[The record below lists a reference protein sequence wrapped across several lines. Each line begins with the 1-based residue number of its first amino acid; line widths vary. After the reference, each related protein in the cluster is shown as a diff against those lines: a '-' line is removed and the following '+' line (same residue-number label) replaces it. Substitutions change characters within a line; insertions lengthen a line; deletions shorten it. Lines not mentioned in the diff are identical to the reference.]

1 MKTYSA
7 TTRLLAAR
15 PRSERMRQTVGATG
29 SSTTTGGT
37 SAADTLWRRVTNEA
51 TLEAEAACQLSAAV
65 VERMRATTLQIGEA
79 LLSYDAETGSLAL
92 SHAKGSAP
100 VGVYATGGVSAYGK
114 GTAEGAGSGGGIDT
128 AAMWEALAAATDEAI
143 NASHLAA
150 VTKKLTF
157 TGYTSATYDGTAAV
171 SVAIPNNTNQLA
183 NGAGYISRITKAM
196 VEAVLTG
203 SVKSHGHPA
212 LTFRGYTSATYS
224 GTAAVSVAIPNNTNQ
239 LTNGAGYI
247 SGITKAMVE
256 AVLTGRITSHGHVQ
270 SLAAV
275 SGTLAI
281 ENGGTGAK
289 TALAAQYNLLGVSG
303 EESNSVSDT
312 TMLLCRYITPSAS
325 QGYLYARTAKNVW
338 DGYISA
344 KIAAAQSFTLSGR
357 LGGTVSRSGL
367 AYTLNATI
375 RNSAHFTVFS
385 NASGTVGYHLG
396 RWVAGQSHRLHL
408 RVVGKA
414 GWNNTN
420 CGGKYDVYVSANSPV
435 DPMSYGGWVVE
446 TGHSGATGSRAATTT
461 EGTKFAMV
469 NDGTG
474 VDIYLLKTS
483 QYSRYDV
490 YVLKSGGTWTTDGA
504 RITAAPTGATTF
516 YNKFLPDALNTG
528 TLLPGAAAG
537 GDLGSTSQPYT
548 RLYANG
554 VTAYGDILAK
564 GGVTA
569 YTTSD
574 RRLKTDIRAVRDGAE
589 RLMGLGDVSE
599 FRYKDGDGATHIG
612 LMWQD
617 VREKMP
623 AMSHEHDGHGAL
635 NYLAPDYINLIA
647 AAAQEN
653 TRRIRD
659 LEERTAR
666 LERMLSEMGGGG
678 SERLSDA
685 Y

>member
-92 SHAKGSAP
+92 SHAEGSAP
-100 VGVYATGGVSAYGK
+100 VNVYATGGVSAYGK
-114 GTAEGAGSGGGIDT
+114 GTAEGAGAGGGIDT

-171 SVAIPNNTNQLA
+171 SVAIPNNTNQL
-183 NGAGYISRITKAM
+183 
-196 VEAVLTG
+196 
-203 SVKSHGHPA
+203 
-212 LTFRGYTSATYS
+212 
-224 GTAAVSVAIPNNTNQ
+224 
-239 LTNGAGYI
+239 TNGAGYI

-256 AVLTGRITSHGHVQ
+256 AVLTGSITSHGHVQ

-303 EESNSVSDT
+303 EGTDSVSDN
-312 TMLLCRYITPSAS
+312 TMLLCRHITPSAS
-325 QGYLYARTAKNVW
+325 RGYLYARTAKNVW
-338 DGYISA
+338 DAYISA

-357 LGGTVSRSGL
+357 LGGTVGRSGL

-375 RNSAHFTVFS
+375 RNSAHFTVS
-385 NASGTVGYHLG
+385 SGTSGTAGFHLG
-396 RWVAGQSHRLHL
+396 RWVADQSHRLHL

-414 GWNNTN
+414 GWNDTN
-420 CGGKYDVYVSANSPV
+420 CGGKYDVYVSANYPV
-435 DPMSYGGWVVE
+435 DPMNYGGWVVE

-474 VDIYLLKTS
+474 VDIYLLKTD

-490 YVLKSGGTWTTDGA
+490 YVLQSGGTWTTDGA

-554 VTAYGDILAK
+554 VTAYGDILAT

-623 AMSHEHDGHGAL
+623 AMSHEHNGHGAL

>member
-29 SSTTTGGT
+29 PSTTTGGT

-92 SHAKGSAP
+92 SHAEGSAP
-100 VGVYATGGVSAYGK
+100 VNVYATGGVSAYGK
-114 GTAEGAGSGGGIDT
+114 GTAEGAGAGGGIDT

-183 NGAGYISRITKAM
+183 NGAGYISGITKAM

-203 SVKSHGHPA
+203 S
-212 LTFRGYTSATYS
+212 
-224 GTAAVSVAIPNNTNQ
+224 
-239 LTNGAGYI
+239 
-247 SGITKAMVE
+247 
-256 AVLTGRITSHGHVQ
+256 ITSHGHVQ

-281 ENGGTGAK
+281 GNGGTGAK

-303 EESNSVSDT
+303 EGTDSVSDN
-312 TMLLCRYITPSAS
+312 TMLLCRHITPSAS
-325 QGYLYARTAKNVW
+325 RGYLYARTAKNVW
-338 DGYISA
+338 DTYISA

-357 LGGTVSRSGL
+357 LGGTVGRSGL

-375 RNSAHFTVFS
+375 RNSAHFAVFS
-385 NASGTVGYHLG
+385 NTSGTAGFHLG

-414 GWNNTN
+414 GWNDTN
-420 CGGKYDVYVSANSPV
+420 CGGKYDVYVSANYPV

-474 VDIYLLKTS
+474 VDIYLLKTG

-490 YVLKSGGTWTTDGA
+490 YVLQSGGTWTTDGA

-554 VTAYGDILAK
+554 VTAYGDILAT

>member
-37 SAADTLWRRVTNEA
+37 SAADTLWRRVTNAA

-157 TGYTSATYDGTAAV
+157 TGYTSAAYDGTAAV

-183 NGAGYISRITKAM
+183 
-196 VEAVLTG
+196 
-203 SVKSHGHPA
+203 
-212 LTFRGYTSATYS
+212 
-224 GTAAVSVAIPNNTNQ
+224 
-239 LTNGAGYI
+239 NGAGYI

-289 TALAAQYNLLGVSG
+289 TALAAQYNLLGGSG
-303 EESNSVSDT
+303 EGSNSVGDT

-325 QGYLYARTAKNVW
+325 RGYLYARTAKNVW
-338 DGYISA
+338 DTYISA

-367 AYTLNATI
+367 GYTLNATI

-385 NASGTVGYHLG
+385 DASGTAGFHLG

-408 RVVGKA
+408 RVVGKE
-414 GWNNTN
+414 GWNDTN
-420 CGGKYDVYVSANSPV
+420 CGGKYDVYVSANYPV

-483 QYSRYDV
+483 QYLRYDV
-490 YVLKSGGTWTTDGA
+490 YVLQSGGTWTTDGA

-528 TLLPGAAAG
+528 TLLPGKAAG
-537 GDLGSTSQPYT
+537 GYLGSTSQPYT

-554 VTAYGDILAK
+554 VTAYGDILAT

-574 RRLKTDIRAVRDGAE
+574 RRLKTDIRPVRDGAE
-589 RLMGLGDVSE
+589 RLMGLGDVT
-599 FRYKDGDGATHIG
+599 G
-612 LMWQD
+612 
-617 VREKMP
+617 
-623 AMSHEHDGHGAL
+623 
-635 NYLAPDYINLIA
+635 
-647 AAAQEN
+647 
-653 TRRIRD
+653 RIREG
-659 LEERTAR
+659 LAEISAGEASRV
-666 LERMLSEMGGGG
+666 
-678 SERLSDA
+678 
-685 Y
+685 

>member
-29 SSTTTGGT
+29 PSTTTGGT
-37 SAADTLWRRVTNEA
+37 SAADTLWRRVTDEA
-51 TLEAEAACQLSAAV
+51 TLEAEAVCRLSAAV

-92 SHAKGSAP
+92 SHAEGSAP
-100 VGVYATGGVSAYGK
+100 VNVYATGGVSAYGK

-183 NGAGYISRITKAM
+183 NGAGYISGITKAM

-203 SVKSHGHPA
+203 S
-212 LTFRGYTSATYS
+212 
-224 GTAAVSVAIPNNTNQ
+224 
-239 LTNGAGYI
+239 
-247 SGITKAMVE
+247 
-256 AVLTGRITSHGHVQ
+256 ITSHGHVQ

-312 TMLLCRYITPSAS
+312 TMLLCRHITPSAS

-385 NASGTVGYHLG
+385 NVSGTAGFHLG

-420 CGGKYDVYVSANSPV
+420 CGGKYDVYVSANYPV

-474 VDIYLLKTS
+474 VDIYLLKTN
-483 QYSRYDV
+483 QYSQYDV
-490 YVLKSGGTWTTDGA
+490 YVLQSGGTWTTDGA

-554 VTAYGDILAK
+554 VTAYGDILAT

-623 AMSHEHDGHGAL
+623 AMSHEHNGHGAL

>member
-29 SSTTTGGT
+29 PSTTTGGT

-92 SHAKGSAP
+92 SHAEGSAP
-100 VGVYATGGVSAYGK
+100 VNVYATGGVSAYGK
-114 GTAEGAGSGGGIDT
+114 GTAEGAGAGGGIDT

-171 SVAIPNNTNQLA
+171 SVAIPNNTNQL
-183 NGAGYISRITKAM
+183 
-196 VEAVLTG
+196 
-203 SVKSHGHPA
+203 
-212 LTFRGYTSATYS
+212 
-224 GTAAVSVAIPNNTNQ
+224 
-239 LTNGAGYI
+239 TNGAGYI

-256 AVLTGRITSHGHVQ
+256 AVLTGSITSHGHVQ

-281 ENGGTGAK
+281 ENGGTGAT
-289 TALAAQYNLLGVSG
+289 TALAAQYNLLGVSR
-303 EESNSVSDT
+303 EETDSVSDN
-312 TMLLCRYITPSAS
+312 TMLLCRHITPSAS
-325 QGYLYARTAKNVW
+325 RGYLYARTAKNVW
-338 DGYISA
+338 DTYISA

-357 LGGTVSRSGL
+357 LGGTVGRSGL

-375 RNSAHFTVFS
+375 RNSAHFTVDS
-385 NASGTVGYHLG
+385 NASGTAGFHLG
-396 RWVAGQSHRLHL
+396 RWVADQSHRLHL

-414 GWNNTN
+414 GWNDTN
-420 CGGKYDVYVSANSPV
+420 CGGKYDVYVSANYPV
-435 DPMSYGGWVVE
+435 NPMSYGGWVVE

-474 VDIYLLKTS
+474 VDIYLLKTYR
-483 QYSRYDV
+483 YSRYDV
-490 YVLKSGGTWTTDGA
+490 YVLQSGGTWTTDGA

-554 VTAYGDILAK
+554 VTAYGDILAT

-623 AMSHEHDGHGAL
+623 AMSHEHNGHGAL

>member
-37 SAADTLWRRVTNEA
+37 SAADTLWRRVTDEA

-92 SHAKGSAP
+92 SHAKGSVP

-171 SVAIPNNTNQLA
+171 SVAIPNNTNQL
-183 NGAGYISRITKAM
+183 
-196 VEAVLTG
+196 V
-203 SVKSHGHPA
+203 
-212 LTFRGYTSATYS
+212 
-224 GTAAVSVAIPNNTNQ
+224 
-239 LTNGAGYI
+239 NGAGYI

-256 AVLTGRITSHGHVQ
+256 AVLTGSITSHGHVQ

-281 ENGGTGAK
+281 GNGGTGAT
-289 TALAAQYNLLGVSG
+289 TALAAQYNLLGVSAEG
-303 EESNSVSDT
+303 TDSVSDN
-312 TMLLCRYITPSAS
+312 TMLLCRHITPSAS
-325 QGYLYARTAKNVW
+325 RGYLYARTAKNVW
-338 DGYISA
+338 DTYISA

-357 LGGTVSRSGL
+357 LGGTVGRSGL

-375 RNSAHFTVFS
+375 RNSAHFTVTS
-385 NASGTVGYHLG
+385 HTSGTAGFHLG
-396 RWVAGQSHRLHL
+396 RWVADQSHRLHL

-414 GWNNTN
+414 GWNDTN
-420 CGGKYDVYVSANSPV
+420 CGGKYDVYVSANYPV

-490 YVLKSGGTWTTDGA
+490 YVLQSGGTWTTDGA

-528 TLLPGAAAG
+528 TLLPGKAAG
-537 GDLGSTSQPYT
+537 GYLGSTSQPYT

-554 VTAYGDILAK
+554 VTAYGDILAT

-623 AMSHEHDGHGAL
+623 AMSHEHNGHGAL

>member
-29 SSTTTGGT
+29 PSTTTGGT

-92 SHAKGSAP
+92 SHAEGSAP
-100 VGVYATGGVSAYGK
+100 VNVYATGGVSAYGK

-183 NGAGYISRITKAM
+183 NGAGYISGITKAM

-203 SVKSHGHPA
+203 S
-212 LTFRGYTSATYS
+212 
-224 GTAAVSVAIPNNTNQ
+224 
-239 LTNGAGYI
+239 
-247 SGITKAMVE
+247 
-256 AVLTGRITSHGHVQ
+256 ITSHGHVQ

-303 EESNSVSDT
+303 EGTDSVSDN
-312 TMLLCRYITPSAS
+312 TMLLCRHITPSAS
-325 QGYLYARTAKNVW
+325 RGYLYARTAKNVW
-338 DGYISA
+338 DTYISA

-385 NASGTVGYHLG
+385 NTSGTVGFHLG
-396 RWVAGQSHRLHL
+396 RWVADQSHRLHL
-408 RVVGKA
+408 RVVGKE
-414 GWNNTN
+414 GWNDTN
-420 CGGKYDVYVSANSPV
+420 CGGKYDVYVSANYPV
-435 DPMSYGGWVVE
+435 DPMNYGGWVVE

-483 QYSRYDV
+483 QYLRYDV
-490 YVLKSGGTWTTDGA
+490 YVLQSGGTWTTDGA
-504 RITAAPTGATTF
+504 RITAAPTGTTTF

-537 GDLGSTSQPYT
+537 GYLGSTSQPYT

-554 VTAYGDILAK
+554 VTAYGDILAT

-623 AMSHEHDGHGAL
+623 AMSHEHNGHGAL

>member
-29 SSTTTGGT
+29 PSTTTGGT
-37 SAADTLWRRVTNEA
+37 SAADTLWRRVTDEA

-92 SHAKGSAP
+92 SHAEGSAP
-100 VGVYATGGVSAYGK
+100 VNVYATGGVSAYGK

-157 TGYTSATYDGTAAV
+157 TGYTSAQYDGTAAV
-171 SVAIPNNTNQLA
+171 SVAIPND
-183 NGAGYISRITKAM
+183 
-196 VEAVLTG
+196 
-203 SVKSHGHPA
+203 
-212 LTFRGYTSATYS
+212 
-224 GTAAVSVAIPNNTNQ
+224 TNQ

-256 AVLTGRITSHGHVQ
+256 AVLTGSITSHGHVQ

-281 ENGGTGAK
+281 GNGGTGAT
-289 TALAAQYNLLGVSG
+289 TALAAQYNLLSVSR
-303 EESNSVSDT
+303 EETDSVSDN
-312 TMLLCRYITPSAS
+312 TMLLCRHITPSAS
-325 QGYLYARTAKNVW
+325 RGYLYARTAKNVW
-338 DGYISA
+338 DSYISA

-357 LGGTVSRSGL
+357 LGGTVGRSGL

-385 NASGTVGYHLG
+385 NTSGTVGFHLG
-396 RWVAGQSHRLHL
+396 RWEADQSHRLHL

-420 CGGKYDVYVSANSPV
+420 CGGKYDVYVSANYSV
-435 DPMSYGGWVVE
+435 GPMLYGGWVVE

-474 VDIYLLKTS
+474 VDIYLLKTY

-490 YVLKSGGTWTTDGA
+490 YVLQSGGTWTTDGA

-554 VTAYGDILAK
+554 VTAYGDILAT

-678 SERLSDA
+678 SERLSDGMF
-685 Y
+685 

>member
-203 SVKSHGHPA
+203 
-212 LTFRGYTSATYS
+212 
-224 GTAAVSVAIPNNTNQ
+224 
-239 LTNGAGYI
+239 
-247 SGITKAMVE
+247 
-256 AVLTGRITSHGHVQ
+256 RITSHGHVQ

-289 TALAAQYNLLGVSG
+289 TALAAQYNLLSVSG
-303 EESNSVSDT
+303 EESNSVGDT

>member
-171 SVAIPNNTNQLA
+171 SVAIPNNTNQL
-183 NGAGYISRITKAM
+183 
-196 VEAVLTG
+196 
-203 SVKSHGHPA
+203 
-212 LTFRGYTSATYS
+212 
-224 GTAAVSVAIPNNTNQ
+224 
-239 LTNGAGYI
+239 TNGAGYI

-256 AVLTGRITSHGHVQ
+256 AVLTGSITSHGHVQ

-281 ENGGTGAK
+281 GNGGTGAT

-303 EESNSVSDT
+303 EGSNSVGDN

-338 DGYISA
+338 DTYISA

-357 LGGTVSRSGL
+357 LGGKVSRSGL

-375 RNSAHFTVFS
+375 LNSAHFTVSS
-385 NASGTVGYHLG
+385 NTRGTAGFHLG
-396 RWVAGQSHRLHL
+396 RWVADQSHRLHL
-408 RVVGKA
+408 RVVGKE
-414 GWNNTN
+414 GWNDTN
-420 CGGKYDVYVSANSPV
+420 CGGKYDVYVSANYPV
-435 DPMSYGGWVVE
+435 DPMNYGGWVVE

-474 VDIYLLKTS
+474 VDIYLLKTG

-490 YVLKSGGTWTTDGA
+490 YVLQSGGTWTTDGA

-537 GDLGSTSQPYT
+537 GNLGSTSQPYT

-554 VTAYGDILAK
+554 VTAYGDILAT

-623 AMSHEHDGHGAL
+623 AMSHEHNGHGAL